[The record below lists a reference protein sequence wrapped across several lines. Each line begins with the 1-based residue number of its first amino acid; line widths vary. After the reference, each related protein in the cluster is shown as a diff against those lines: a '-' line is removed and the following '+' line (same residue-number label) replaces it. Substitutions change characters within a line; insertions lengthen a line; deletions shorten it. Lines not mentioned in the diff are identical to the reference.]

1 MSWSRHFKSRIAV
14 LGLGLTLTATGGG
27 TTATAFADAGGA
39 THSTSAATTS
49 SATASAEPD
58 TGSALA
64 AARERGSRVEVT
76 GKRTE
81 TSTTWANPSGTLT
94 TDVYDAPI
102 RVRRD
107 GAWTPVN
114 TTLADTGTTVTPDA
128 IPAELHFSD
137 GGSGPFAQLEDG
149 AKAVSL
155 SLGKDLPAPDLD
167 GDTATY
173 HDAVAGGDLVVT
185 ALPSGFSEQ
194 VVLHKRPDGP
204 LTIRIPLTTSGGLK
218 VSQNEAGHLLLTDGS
233 GKTVADAPAPHMWDS
248 SLDATSGLPA
258 HDTKV
263 ESRIE
268 DTDSGQ
274 VLVLTPDSGFL
285 DSPNLSYPLT
295 IDPTTTLAVT
305 TDTWLEDPNYTD
317 SQRSSGELRVGTYDG
332 GTHRARAFLKFDTSE
347 FTGTHIVDTDLKLYS
362 YWSSTCSTAGSGVR
376 VRRVTSDWDPS
387 AITWDA
393 MPTVTSAGEVVNT
406 GAHGYSSDCP
416 AAYSHWDIDNIVQ
429 AWADGA
435 PNYGLQLRAVD
446 ETDSLTWRRYRSAN
460 YIAGDNSVEPHL
472 SVTYEEAELAGITD
486 SASLS
491 TPAVSSG
498 TVQNADGTAVA
509 GADVVLY
516 AWPDNETDAA
526 LQEGDSVKLQPVAK
540 AIADSSGNYTLRLAS
555 ADLAAPEAA
564 SDGTVNFETIAYS
577 GDDEATFN
585 FPRKLVGSGTSS
597 AYLAA
602 TTTDTDSDT
611 SSADT
616 QTPVSATLVLNAAP
630 VTTSDTDETSATA
643 EDTTDTPVSVG
654 DSPDS
659 ADASA
664 ADDAA
669 AAASAA
675 DTSDTADTAGVTKAC
690 TGTLTKDLG
699 PKWVIVGQT
708 YSATTGVKH
717 TLSYTKGSSSSLG
730 VGTSATG
737 AYGSFEASGSV
748 SKESSVTNDYPD
760 YGNHKGVYYKSEYD
774 YGKYKMACVS
784 GGHGSVITYHYE
796 VRARYYYGGEKI
808 VSAKT
813 PKATT
818 CAPYPDGA
826 KFTRTSSKAITWTD
840 GASTGDAIGIN
851 LSAETGYSSET
862 TVVYTFKA
870 NRYICGTGGAPGS
883 SHPYNFVAT
892 TTKSGYKP

>member
-1 MSWSRHFKSRIAV
+1 M
-14 LGLGLTLTATGGG
+14 
-27 TTATAFADAGGA
+27 TATAFADGA
-39 THSTSAATTS
+39 THSTSAAAATS
-49 SATASAEPD
+49 EPD

-102 RVRRD
+102 RVRKD

-114 TTLADTGTTVTPDA
+114 TTLADTGTAVTPDA
-128 IPAELHFSD
+128 TPAELHFSD
-137 GGSGPFAQLEDG
+137 GGSGPFAELQDG
-149 AKAVSL
+149 AKSLSL
-155 SLGKDLPAPDLD
+155 SLGKDLPAPELE
-167 GDTATY
+167 GNIATY
-173 HDAVAGGDLVVT
+173 GDAAAGGDLLVT

-194 VVLHKRPDGP
+194 VILHKRPDGP

-218 VSQNEAGHLLLTDGS
+218 VSQNEAGHLLLTDAT

-248 SLDATSGLPA
+248 SLNATSGLPA

-263 ESRIE
+263 ESKIE
-268 DTDSGQ
+268 DTSSGQ

-285 DSPNLSYPLT
+285 DSTKVTYPLT

-376 VRRVTSDWDPS
+376 VRRITSDWDPS
-387 AITWDA
+387 AITWSA
-393 MPTVTSAGEVVNT
+393 MPTVTSAGEVVNK
-406 GAHGYSSDCP
+406 GAHGYSSSDCP
-416 AAYSHWDIDNIVQ
+416 AAYSHWDIDGIVQ

-460 YIAGDNSVEPHL
+460 YIAGDDSVEPHL

-491 TPAVSSG
+491 TPVVSSG
-498 TVQNADGTAVA
+498 TVQKADGTAVA

-564 SDGTVNFETIAYS
+564 SDGTVNFETVAYS

-585 FPRKLVGSGTSS
+585 FPRKLVGSGTAT

-602 TTTDTDSDT
+602 TTTNPDTDSSM

-616 QTPVSATLVLNAAP
+616 QTPVSATLVLESAP

-643 EDTTDTPVSVG
+643 EDTTDTPVSVS

-659 ADASA
+659 ADPSA

-675 DTSDTADTAGVTKAC
+675 DTSDSAGVAKAC

-708 YSATTGVKH
+708 YSATTGVQH
-717 TLSYTKGSSSSLG
+717 TLSYTKGASSSLG
-730 VGTSATG
+730 VGSSITG
-737 AYGSFEASGSV
+737 AYGSFDASGSV
-748 SKESSVTNDYPD
+748 SKESTVTNDYPT

-808 VSAKT
+808 VSAST

-818 CAPYPDGA
+818 CAQYPKDA
-826 KFTRTSSKAITWTD
+826 KFTRTTSKAVTWTD

-883 SHPYNFVAT
+883 QHPYNFVAT
-892 TTKSGYKP
+892 TTVRGYKP